1 MKKLSILLFFTFFLA
16 TAGWANN
23 TVDPNGDPE
32 PQKNNEGITFSLS
45 KSYFSFFNLFQVE
58 EDKTDSLRSNTVA
71 PPLKEETWDFQ
82 LFPLWP

>member
-16 TAGWANN
+16 TAAWANN

-32 PQKNNEGITFSLS
+32 PKKNDEGITFSLS

-58 EDKTDSLRSNTVA
+58 EDKTDSLRTSVIA
-71 PPLKEETWDFQ
+71 PTMKEETWDFQ
-82 LFPLWP
+82 LLPLWP

>member
-32 PQKNNEGITFSLS
+32 PKKNDEGITFSLS
-45 KSYFSFFNLFQVE
+45 KGYFSFFNLFQVE
-58 EDKTDSLRSNTVA
+58 EDKPDSLGVNVNA
-71 PPLKEETWDFQ
+71 PQLKEDSWEFQ
-82 LFPLWP
+82 LLPIWP